1 MFIAT
6 NLLAAI
12 SQRRY
17 AIKRS
22 EEPAFL
28 ADKKKAGPSAAKQQR
43 PQDDNSSITLDF
55 LLWELKIQRQRPGDP
70 VSKIRQP
77 DQHM

>member
-1 MFIAT
+1 LFIAT

-22 EEPAFL
+22 EDLLSSQTVTTDAFE
-28 ADKKKAGPSAAKQQR
+28 A
-43 PQDDNSSITLDF
+43 I
-55 LLWELKIQRQRPGDP
+55 
-70 VSKIRQP
+70 
-77 DQHM
+77 

>member
-1 MFIAT
+1 LVLFVAT

-22 EEPAFL
+22 EGPAF
-28 ADKKKAGPSAAKQQR
+28 
-43 PQDDNSSITLDF
+43 F
-55 LLWELKIQRQRPGDP
+55 DP
-70 VSKIRQP
+70 
-77 DQHM
+77 